1 MPFKHQYDGQAD
13 VQIPELFCFNA
24 SLVMSSLLSQRVD
37 FYGCIPNHCFK
48 EREAIPDII
57 EAQELRKIFGNVNA
71 VDGISFSVK
80 KGEVFGF
87 LGPNGAGKTSTMKII
102 ACVSPRTS
110 GAIRVFSMDPDL
122 YPAEIKQRIGV
133 VPQETNLDPDFT
145 CYGNLF
151 TYSRYFDIPP
161 DIAHK
166 KAEDLL
172 EFVQLQEKRDVT
184 VEKLSGGM
192 KRRLILARALV
203 NNPDLLILD
212 EPTIGLDP
220 QARHLI
226 WERLKKLQSQGNTI
240 VLTTHYLDEA
250 ARLCD
255 RLVIMDN
262 GKILV
267 EGSPADLVKQY
278 VGNEIVEVERTEEV
292 VSCLLGKNIPFEVIG
307 DTVQIAADSSREV
320 ARVLFDHCSPHKVLT
335 RSATL
340 EDVFL
345 KLTGRKLKE

>member
-1 MPFKHQYDGQAD
+1 M
-13 VQIPELFCFNA
+13 
-24 SLVMSSLLSQRVD
+24 
-37 FYGCIPNHCFK
+37 
-48 EREAIPDII
+48 
-57 EAQELRKIFGNVNA
+57 
-71 VDGISFSVK
+71 K

-87 LGPNGAGKTSTMKII
+87 LGPNGAGKTTTMKMI
-102 ACVSPRTS
+102 ACVSPKTA
-110 GAIRVFSMDPDL
+110 GTLTVLGMDPGTA
-122 YPAEIKQRIGV
+122 PAAIKARLGI

-151 TYSRYFDIPP
+151 MYARYFDIPEKT
-161 DIAHK
+161 ATK
-166 KAEDLL
+166 KADDLL
-172 EFVQLQEKRDVT
+172 EFVQLTEKRDVV

-203 NNPDLLILD
+203 NNPDILVLD

-226 WERLKKLQSQGNTI
+226 WEKLRTLQVQGNTI

-262 GKILV
+262 GRILV
-267 EGSPADLVKQY
+267 EGAPAELVRDHA
-278 VGNEIVEVERTEEV
+278 GREIVEVERSAEV
-292 VSCLLGKNIPFEVIG
+292 ISCLEDLNIPYELAG
-307 DTVQIAADSSREV
+307 DMVQVVTESSRDI
-320 ARVLFDHCSPHKVLT
+320 ARILLDRCHPEKVIT
-335 RSATL
+335 RPATL

-345 KLTGRKLKE
+345 KLTGRKLRE

>member
-1 MPFKHQYDGQAD
+1 MPG
-13 VQIPELFCFNA
+13 
-24 SLVMSSLLSQRVD
+24 
-37 FYGCIPNHCFK
+37 
-48 EREAIPDII
+48 II
-57 EAQELRKIFGNVNA
+57 EAQDLRKKFGDINA
-71 VDGISFSVK
+71 VDGITFAVN
-80 KGEVFGF
+80 KGEMFGF

-110 GAIRVFSMDPDL
+110 GAIRVFDMDPDTA
-122 YPAEIKQRIGV
+122 PAEIKQRLGV
-133 VPQETNLDPDFT
+133 VPQETNLDPDFS

-151 TYSRYFDIPP
+151 TYARYFDIPP
-161 DIAHK
+161 DLARK
-166 KAEDLL
+166 KAEELL

-226 WERLKKLQSQGNTI
+226 WERLKLLQAQGNTI
-240 VLTTHYLDEA
+240 ILTTHYLDEA

-267 EGSPADLVKQY
+267 EGTPVDLVKQY
-278 VGNEIVEVERTEEV
+278 VGNEVVEIEKTDEV
-292 VSCLLGKNIPFEVIG
+292 LSCLSKNSIPFEAIG
-307 DTVQIAADSSREV
+307 DSVQVATDSSREI
-320 ARVLFDHCSPHKVLT
+320 AKILFDQCSPHKVMT
-335 RSATL
+335 RPATL

>member
-1 MPFKHQYDGQAD
+1 
-13 VQIPELFCFNA
+13 
-24 SLVMSSLLSQRVD
+24 
-37 FYGCIPNHCFK
+37 
-48 EREAIPDII
+48 
-57 EAQELRKIFGNVNA
+57 
-71 VDGISFSVK
+71 
-80 KGEVFGF
+80 
-87 LGPNGAGKTSTMKII
+87 MKII

-110 GAIRVFSMDPDL
+110 GTIRVFGLDPDSS
-122 YPAEIKQRIGV
+122 PAVIKQRLGV
-133 VPQETNLDPDFT
+133 VPQETNLDPDFS

-151 TYSRYFDIPP
+151 TYARYFDIPP
-161 DIAHK
+161 DSARK
-166 KAEDLL
+166 KAEELL
-172 EFVQLQEKRDVT
+172 SFVQLQEKRDVT

-203 NNPDLLILD
+203 NTPDLLILD

-226 WERLKKLQSQGNTI
+226 WERLKLLQAQGNTI
-240 VLTTHYLDEA
+240 ILTTHYLDEA

-267 EGSPADLVKQY
+267 EGTPADLVRQY
-278 VGNEIVEVERTEEV
+278 VGNEVVEVEKTEEV
-292 VSCLLGKNIPFEVIG
+292 LACLSGNAIPFEVIG
-307 DTVQIAADSSREV
+307 DRVQIATDSSREI
-320 ARVLFDHCSPHKVLT
+320 AKILLDQCTPHNVMT
-335 RSATL
+335 RPATL

>member
-1 MPFKHQYDGQAD
+1 MQNYCFTGGSP
-13 VQIPELFCFNA
+13 IP
-24 SLVMSSLLSQRVD
+24 
-37 FYGCIPNHCFK
+37 G
-48 EREAIPDII
+48 II
-57 EAQELRKIFGNVNA
+57 EARELEKKFGDIIA
-71 VDGISFSVK
+71 VDRISFAVK

-110 GAIRVFSMDPDL
+110 GDITVFGMDPDIA
-122 YPAEIKQRIGV
+122 PAGIKQRLGV
-133 VPQETNLDPDFT
+133 VPQETNLDPDFS

-151 TYSRYFDIPP
+151 TYARYLDIPA
-161 DIAHK
+161 DIARK
-166 KAEDLL
+166 KAEELL
-172 EFVQLQEKRDVT
+172 DFVQLQEKKDVT

-226 WERLKKLQSQGNTI
+226 WERLKLLQAQGNTI
-240 VLTTHYLDEA
+240 ILTTHYLDEA

-267 EGSPADLVKQY
+267 EGAPADLVRQY
-278 VGNEIVEVERTEEV
+278 VGKEVVEVEKTEEV
-292 VSCLLGKNIPFEVIG
+292 LACLSGNSIPFEVIG
-307 DTVQIAADSSREV
+307 DHVQIATDSSREI
-320 ARVLFDHCSPHKVLT
+320 AKILLDQCSPHNVLT
-335 RSATL
+335 RPATL

>member
-1 MPFKHQYDGQAD
+1 MPG
-13 VQIPELFCFNA
+13 
-24 SLVMSSLLSQRVD
+24 
-37 FYGCIPNHCFK
+37 
-48 EREAIPDII
+48 II
-57 EAQELRKIFGNVNA
+57 EAQDLSKKFGDINA
-71 VDGISFSVK
+71 VDGITFSVN

-110 GAIRVFSMDPDL
+110 GAIRVFNMDPDTA
-122 YPAEIKQRIGV
+122 PAEIKQRLGV

-151 TYSRYFDIPP
+151 TYARYFDIPP
-161 DIAHK
+161 DLARK
-166 KAEDLL
+166 KAEELL

-226 WERLKKLQSQGNTI
+226 WERLKLLQAQGNTI
-240 VLTTHYLDEA
+240 ILTTHYLDEA

-267 EGSPADLVKQY
+267 EGTPVDLVKEY
-278 VGNEIVEVERTEEV
+278 VGNEVVEIEKTDEV
-292 VSCLLGKNIPFEVIG
+292 LSCLSKNNIPFEAIG
-307 DTVQIAADSSREV
+307 DSVQVATDSSREI
-320 ARVLFDHCSPHKVLT
+320 AKILFDQCSPHKVLT
-335 RSATL
+335 RPATL

>member
-1 MPFKHQYDGQAD
+1 LPQGW
-13 VQIPELFCFNA
+13 
-24 SLVMSSLLSQRVD
+24 D
-37 FYGCIPNHCFK
+37 FYGNISNHWSIGG
-48 EREAIPDII
+48 AQIQVII
-57 EAQELRKIFGNVNA
+57 EAQDLKKTFDDIIA
-71 VDGISFSVK
+71 VDSISFTVK

-110 GAIRVFSMDPDL
+110 GTIRVFGMDPDNF
-122 YPAEIKQRIGV
+122 PAEIKMRLGV

-161 DIAHK
+161 DVAHQRS
-166 KAEDLL
+166 EELL
-172 EFVQLQEKRDVT
+172 EFVQLQEKKDVT

-226 WERLKKLQSQGNTI
+226 WERLKLLQAQGNTI
-240 VLTTHYLDEA
+240 VLTTHYLEEA

-267 EGSPADLVKQY
+267 EGSPVDLVKQY
-278 VGNEIVEVERTEEV
+278 VGEEIVEVEKTEEV
-292 VSCLLGKNIPFEVIG
+292 LSCLSAKNIPFEVIG
-307 DTVQIAADSSREV
+307 DYVQIATGSSREV
-320 ARVLFDHCSPHKVLT
+320 ARILFDHCSPHKVLT
-335 RSATL
+335 RPATL

-345 KLTGRKLKE
+345 KLTGRKLRE

>member
-1 MPFKHQYDGQAD
+1 MPG
-13 VQIPELFCFNA
+13 
-24 SLVMSSLLSQRVD
+24 
-37 FYGCIPNHCFK
+37 
-48 EREAIPDII
+48 II
-57 EAQELRKIFGNVNA
+57 EAQDLSKKFGDINA
-71 VDGISFSVK
+71 VDGITFSVN

-110 GAIRVFSMDPDL
+110 GAIRVFDMDPDTA
-122 YPAEIKQRIGV
+122 PAEIKQRLGV
-133 VPQETNLDPDFT
+133 VPQETNLDPDFS

-151 TYSRYFDIPP
+151 TYARYFDIPP
-161 DIAHK
+161 DLARK
-166 KAEDLL
+166 KAEELL

-226 WERLKKLQSQGNTI
+226 WERLKLLQAQGNTI
-240 VLTTHYLDEA
+240 ILTTHYLDEA

-267 EGSPADLVKQY
+267 EGTPVDLVKQY
-278 VGNEIVEVERTEEV
+278 VGNEVVEIEKTDEV
-292 VSCLLGKNIPFEVIG
+292 LSCLSKNTIPFEVIG
-307 DTVQIAADSSREV
+307 DSVQVATDSSREI
-320 ARVLFDHCSPHKVLT
+320 AKILFDQCSPHKVMT
-335 RSATL
+335 RPATL

>member
-1 MPFKHQYDGQAD
+1 M
-13 VQIPELFCFNA
+13 
-24 SLVMSSLLSQRVD
+24 
-37 FYGCIPNHCFK
+37 
-48 EREAIPDII
+48 EAAQVPGII
-57 EAQELRKIFGNVNA
+57 EADELTKTYGSVGA
-71 VDGISFSVK
+71 VSGIRFTVK

-87 LGPNGAGKTSTMKII
+87 LGPNGAGKTTTMKMI

-110 GAIRVFSMDPDL
+110 GRLRVFGKDPDEQ
-122 YPAEIKQRIGV
+122 PAEIKHRLGV

-151 TYSRYFDIPP
+151 TYSRYFDIPA
-161 DIAHK
+161 DAARK
-166 KAEDLL
+166 KTEELL
-172 EFVQLQEKRDVT
+172 AFVQLQEKRDVE

-226 WERLKKLQSQGNTI
+226 WEKLKTLQAQGNTI

-255 RLVIMDN
+255 RLVIMDD

-267 EGSPADLVKQY
+267 EGAPADLVKQY
-278 VGNEIVEVERTEEV
+278 VGQEIVEVEKSAEV
-292 VSCLLGKNIPFEVIG
+292 LACLAALNIPHEITG
-307 DTVQIAADSSREV
+307 EIVQIATDSSRGI
-320 ARVLFDHCSPHKVLT
+320 ARTLLDSCQPRNMLT
-335 RSATL
+335 RPATL

-345 KLTGRKLKE
+345 KLTGRTLRE

>member
-1 MPFKHQYDGQAD
+1 MLRRIFMDETRTTVSGGD
-13 VQIPELFCFNA
+13 
-24 SLVMSSLLSQRVD
+24 
-37 FYGCIPNHCFK
+37 
-48 EREAIPDII
+48 AIPDII
-57 EAQELRKIFGNVNA
+57 EATALKKIFGNLTAVN
-71 VDGISFSVK
+71 GISFAVK

-110 GAIRVFSMDPDL
+110 GTLRVFGLDPEIS
-122 YPAEIKQRIGV
+122 PTEIKQRLGV

-145 CYGNLF
+145 CYDNLF

-161 DIAHK
+161 DVARK
-166 KAEDLL
+166 KAEGLL
-172 EFVQLQEKRDVT
+172 KFVQLEEKRDVT
-184 VEKLSGGM
+184 IEKLSGGM

-226 WERLKKLQSQGNTI
+226 WDRLKLLQSQGNTI

-262 GKILV
+262 GNILV
-267 EGSPADLVKQY
+267 EGSPEELVRKY
-278 VGNEIVEVERTEEV
+278 VGAEIVEVSKTEDV
-292 VSCLLGKNIPFEVIG
+292 LSCLERENIPFEVIG
-307 DTVQIAADSSREV
+307 DTIQIATESSREV
-320 ARVLFDHCSPHKVLT
+320 ARSLFDNCTPRNLIT
-335 RSATL
+335 RPATL

-345 KLTGRKLKE
+345 KLAGRKLRE

>member
-1 MPFKHQYDGQAD
+1 
-13 VQIPELFCFNA
+13 V
-24 SLVMSSLLSQRVD
+24 S
-37 FYGCIPNHCFK
+37 
-48 EREAIPDII
+48 
-57 EAQELRKIFGNVNA
+57 A

-87 LGPNGAGKTSTMKII
+87 LGPNGAGKTTTMKMI

-110 GAIRVFSMDPDL
+110 GTLKVFGMDPDKN
-122 YPAEIKQRIGV
+122 PAEIKQQLGV

-145 CYGNLF
+145 CFGNLF
-151 TYSRYFDIPP
+151 TYSRYFDIPA
-161 DIAHK
+161 DAAHT
-166 KAEDLL
+166 KADELL
-172 EFVQLQEKRDVT
+172 EFVQLSEKRDVT

-220 QARHLI
+220 QARHMI
-226 WERLKKLQSQGNTI
+226 WEKLKMLRAQGNTI

-267 EGSPADLVKQY
+267 EGTPADLVKQH
-278 VGNEIVEVERTEEV
+278 VGHEIVEVEKSAEV
-292 VSCLLGKNIPFEVIG
+292 ISYLSGMKIPFEVVG
-307 DTVQIAADSSREV
+307 DTVQIATESSREI
-320 ARVLFDHCSPHKVLT
+320 ARSLLDRCKPGKVLT
-335 RSATL
+335 RPATL

-345 KLTGRKLKE
+345 KLTGRTLRE

>member
-1 MPFKHQYDGQAD
+1 LNARKTVAPFLTIIYFTSAHQGYHYQILPACGFLWIHAELLVYQGKSMPG
-13 VQIPELFCFNA
+13 
-24 SLVMSSLLSQRVD
+24 
-37 FYGCIPNHCFK
+37 
-48 EREAIPDII
+48 II
-57 EAQELRKIFGNVNA
+57 EAQDLSKKFGDINA
-71 VDGISFSVK
+71 VDGITFAVN

-110 GAIRVFSMDPDL
+110 GSIRVFGLDPDTA
-122 YPAEIKQRIGV
+122 PAEIKQRLGV

-151 TYSRYFDIPP
+151 TYARYFDIPP
-161 DIAHK
+161 DLARK
-166 KAEDLL
+166 KGDELL

-226 WERLKKLQSQGNTI
+226 WERLKLLQAQGNTI
-240 VLTTHYLDEA
+240 ILTTHYLDEA

-267 EGSPADLVKQY
+267 EGTPVDLVKQY
-278 VGNEIVEVERTEEV
+278 VGNEVVEIEKTDEV
-292 VSCLLGKNIPFEVIG
+292 LSCLARNNIPFEVIG
-307 DTVQIAADSSREV
+307 DSVQVATDSSREI
-320 ARVLFDHCSPHKVLT
+320 AKILFDQCSPHKVLT
-335 RSATL
+335 RPATL

>member
-1 MPFKHQYDGQAD
+1 MDEHRTTGSGSD
-13 VQIPELFCFNA
+13 
-24 SLVMSSLLSQRVD
+24 
-37 FYGCIPNHCFK
+37 
-48 EREAIPDII
+48 AIPDII
-57 EAQELRKIFGNVNA
+57 EASILKKTFGNLTAVN
-71 VDGISFSVK
+71 GISFAVK

-110 GAIRVFSMDPDL
+110 GSLRVFGLDPDIS
-122 YPAEIKQRIGV
+122 PGEIKQRLGV

-151 TYSRYFDIPP
+151 TYSRYFDMPP
-161 DIAHK
+161 DVAHK
-166 KAEDLL
+166 KAEELL
-172 EFVQLQEKRDVT
+172 EFVQLEEKRDVT
-184 VEKLSGGM
+184 IEKLSGGM

-226 WERLKKLQSQGNTI
+226 WDRLKLLQAQGNTI

-262 GKILV
+262 GNILV
-267 EGSPADLVKQY
+267 EGSPAELVRKY
-278 VGNEIVEVERTEEV
+278 VGNEILEVNKSEDV
-292 VSCLLGKNIPFEVIG
+292 LSCLQRENIPFEVIG
-307 DTVQIAADSSREV
+307 DTIQVATESSREV
-320 ARVLFDHCSPHKVLT
+320 ARILFDNCSPHNVMT
-335 RSATL
+335 RPATL

-345 KLTGRKLKE
+345 KLAGRKLRE